1 MTRIVPKTKSLLD
14 IIKESSDPNNTGLN
28 RVDYIP
34 LQLSAESLVY
44 KKMMSDDVFENSYVY
59 DKHENL
65 THGLWLNN
73 SSSLKS
79 VFTQSNQSNES
90 YFKNVYSDL
99 NQTSSADF
107 SIAYGD
113 YTGLYFT
120 TKSIVGIDTQMRESK
135 LIYSQYNNILNEQN
149 KLKFIFN
156 YPSWNDSISTGSRIY
171 VFGTN
176 VSGSFGNST
185 ETENHFAM
193 KLDDYEMMDS
203 GYNYFCALKK
213 DGTIVSWGD
222 NTHGKIAQGLVQ
234 SVYYPT
240 EISYSGEWKFLSCG
254 PEHSLALKKDNTLWA
269 WGKNEFGQLGDGTL
283 TNSNV
288 PILIDSDSWMFV
300 SAGNKFSCGVKS
312 DGTLWTWGD
321 NTRGQL
327 GNGSP
332 GLSSLVPAQIGVSE
346 DWRKI
351 YASCQTGSDGF
362 AVGILNN
369 GNIWGF
375 GSNNLYQLGLG
386 DTTDRYSPTY
396 ITSGSWKMLSPGSAH
411 CLAVSSSGEMFGWG
425 YNINN
430 PLGELSSANVTV
442 PTKNSLDGN
451 NWSYID
457 TSIKNSMGIKT
468 NGAVYNWGN
477 SALLAPQLTF
487 LSYQP
492 NEDRYSNYY
501 GKHVSVSDFYNELT
515 DSVDHNQMS
524 ILAEYDLQ
532 EIDYTDSDNLYFINP
547 NSNNLYDGIEP
558 GLWELSLK
566 PVDINGNIIEEVSPI
581 TLIDDSILT
590 DKRIDRK
597 DVYNIYSGS
606 ISNGLYTG
614 SYSVPFGL
622 FYPNNGIIVLNA
634 KSLYSFGSVIIDR
647 TDDKIVDTVYTAISG
662 AIQND
667 SNLYSF
673 KGTSFERLES
683 MYAFVRIHSEEFNYT
698 NNPSYTSGSS
708 SYIKNEIT
716 KNSNGVSY
724 ITTIGLYDDNRD
736 LLAVAKLSK
745 PIKKMSDT
753 ELVVKVRIRN

>member
-14 IIKESSDPNNTGLN
+14 IIKESSDPNNIGLN
-28 RVDYIP
+28 RVDYIE

-44 KKMMSDDVFENSYVY
+44 KKMMSDDVFENSYIY
-59 DKHENL
+59 DKHDNL
-65 THGLWLNN
+65 TRGLWLNN

-79 VFTQSNQSNES
+79 VYTQSNQSNES
-90 YFKNVYSDL
+90 YFKNVFSDL

-113 YTGLYFT
+113 YTGLYYT
-120 TKSIVGIDTQMRESK
+120 TKSIVGINTEMRESK
-135 LIYSQYNNILNEQN
+135 LIYSQYNNILNDQN
-149 KLKFIFN
+149 KLKFSFN
-156 YPSWNDSISTGSRIY
+156 YPSWEKSISTGSRIY

-193 KLDDYEMMDS
+193 KIDDYETMGC

-222 NTHGKIAQGLVQ
+222 NTYGKIAQGLNQ

-240 EISYSGEWKFLSCG
+240 EISYSGEWKSLSSG
-254 PEHSLALKKDNTLWA
+254 PEHTLSIKKDNTLWA
-269 WGKNEFGQLGDGTL
+269 WGRNNFGQLGDGTL
-283 TNSNV
+283 NDSNI
-288 PILIDSDSWMFV
+288 PILIDSGSWMFV
-300 SAGNKFSCGVKS
+300 SAGNRFSCAIKS
-312 DGTLWTWGD
+312 DGTLWSWGD
-321 NTRGQL
+321 NARGQL

-332 GLSSLVPAQIGVSE
+332 GVSPLVPSQVGVSQ

-351 YASCQTGSDGF
+351 YTSCQTGSDGF
-362 AVGILNN
+362 AIGILND

-375 GSNNLYQLGLG
+375 GSNDSYQLGLG

-396 ITSGSWKMLSPGSAH
+396 ITSGSWKMVSPGSAH
-411 CLAVSSSGEMFGWG
+411 CLAISSSGEMFGWG

-430 PLGELSSANVTV
+430 PLGELSSATITV
-442 PTKNSLDGN
+442 PTKNTLDGN
-451 NWSYID
+451 NWSYVD
-457 TSIKNSMGIKT
+457 TSIKNSIGIKT
-468 NGAVYNWGN
+468 NGSVYNWGN
-477 SALLAPQLTF
+477 STLLAPQLT
-487 LSYQP
+487 LLNYQP
-492 NEDRYSNYY
+492 DEDSYANYY
-501 GKHVSVSDFYNELT
+501 GINVSVSDFFDEST
-515 DSVDHNQMS
+515 DLVEHYQMS
-524 ILAEYDLQ
+524 FLAEYDLQ
-532 EIDYTDSDNLYFINP
+532 KINYTDSDGLYFINA
-547 NSNNLYDGIEP
+547 NSINMKDGIEP

-566 PVDINGNIIEEVSPI
+566 PVDIEGRIIEEVLPI

-590 DKRIDRK
+590 DKKIDRK

-634 KSLYSFGSVIIDR
+634 KSLYSFGSILTNKTYDNNV
-647 TDDKIVDTVYTAISG
+647 DKIYTSISG
-662 AIQND
+662 AIENNSD
-667 SNLYSF
+667 IYSF

-683 MYAFVRIHSEEFNYT
+683 MYAFVRILSDEFNYT

-708 SYIKNEIT
+708 SYVKNEIT
-716 KNSNGVSY
+716 KNSNGMSY

-745 PIKKMSDT
+745 PIKKMPDT